1 MSLST
6 GKKKMFAVAAVGLL
20 IGAVI
25 VYFMNLS
32 KEYECKDGY
41 SLDGN
46 MCVRPKD
53 TKTLMI
59 GDKKFVCA
67 TGYNMVG
74 DKCVKVPQTLGRGLG
89 VTGGVVNSYK
99 CPSGFTHNGVSGAGW
114 CSKGGLWGLGGETA
128 YEIPVPVKP
137 YPAYSKSPGVSNEIE
152 TGINTG
158 WEKCGLLYYPKCP
171 TGMTKVGCN
180 ICKSPNVPL
189 ACEDSE
195 AHELV
200 GTDCYI
206 KCPTGYTRNEDKLCV
221 RPKHSLSPCPPS
233 KYAEYKVFKDGK
245 CYKS

>member
-1 MSLST
+1 MNST
-6 GKKKMFAVAAVGLL
+6 
-20 IGAVI
+20 
-25 VYFMNLS
+25 

-41 SLDGN
+41 SLDGD

-74 DKCVKVPQTLGRGLG
+74 DKCVKVPPTLGRGFG

-99 CPSGFTHNGVSGAGW
+99 CPSGFKHNGIRGAGW

-128 YEIPVPVKP
+128 AEILVPVNP
-137 YPAYSKSPGVSNEIE
+137 YPAYSKSSGVSNAIK

-171 TGMTKVGCN
+171 TGTTKVGCN
-180 ICKSPNVPL
+180 ICKSVNVPL

-233 KYAEYKVFKDGK
+233 KYAEYNVFKDGK

>member
-1 MSLST
+1 MV
-6 GKKKMFAVAAVGLL
+6 KKMFAVAAVGLL
-20 IGAVI
+20 IVAALW
-25 VYFMNLS
+25 YFMNS
-32 KEYECKDGY
+32 AKEYECKDGY
-41 SLDGN
+41 SLDGD

-74 DKCVKVPQTLGRGLG
+74 DKCVKVPPILSRGFG
-89 VTGGVVNSYK
+89 VTGDVVNS
-99 CPSGFTHNGVSGAGW
+99 
-114 CSKGGLWGLGGETA
+114 
-128 YEIPVPVKP
+128 
-137 YPAYSKSPGVSNEIE
+137 YPAYSKSYGVSNVIK

-171 TGMTKVGCN
+171 TGTTKVGCN
-180 ICKSPNVPL
+180 ICMSVNVPL

-195 AHELV
+195 SHELV

-221 RPKHSLSPCPPS
+221 RPKHSLSP
-233 KYAEYKVFKDGK
+233 
-245 CYKS
+245 